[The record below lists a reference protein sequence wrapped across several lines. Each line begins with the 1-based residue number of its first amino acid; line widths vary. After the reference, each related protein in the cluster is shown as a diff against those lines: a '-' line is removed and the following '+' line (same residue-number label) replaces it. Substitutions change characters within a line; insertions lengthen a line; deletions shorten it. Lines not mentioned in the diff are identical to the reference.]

1 VSLRSPEL
9 RLLSGNWPRAN
20 RRRNAPEPLTN
31 AGAPMTADV
40 TQDRRV
46 TEPGHGSSDS
56 AFVDG
61 SRLFWALP
69 SPVHERSGSG
79 SPHPTGYEL
88 MRCLP
93 HDHATAQSR
102 ISRHAIHSAHRNVP
116 IENPRAILAAVKA
129 AARRLRRWPA
139 ASLDRGEDGAAV
151 DHRNVRATMERIAP
165 DAITTMSK
173 ACPDRSYPLTTT
185 SPYKPG

>member
-1 VSLRSPEL
+1 MA
-9 RLLSGNWPRAN
+9 LSGNRPRAN
-20 RRRNAPEPLTN
+20 RRCDAPKPLTN

-46 TEPGHGSSDS
+46 TEPGLGSSDS

-79 SPHPTGYEL
+79 STRPTGYKL

-93 HDHATAQSR
+93 HAASR
-102 ISRHAIHSAHRNVP
+102 PSPGSHVTPLTAHRHVP
-116 IENPRAILAAVKA
+116 IKKPRAGLAAVKA
-129 AARRLRRWPA
+129 ATRRLRRWPA
-139 ASLDRGEDGAAV
+139 ASLDRGCHPAQRTIIGAKEPS
-151 DHRNVRATMERIAP
+151 RALRARYQRPRKKHVLINHA
-165 DAITTMSK
+165 S
-173 ACPDRSYPLTTT
+173 
-185 SPYKPG
+185 